1 MAVPGMVQ
9 KLNTQINLEFHA
21 SNVYLHLGEWC
32 AQLRLN
38 GTATFLRT
46 RAQSSVTLMM
56 QVFDYMKKAGAW
68 PIVKADE
75 SYPPQCTT
83 LEEVFAKTLEEYQQ
97 RSSML
102 SGLAQEAKAQR
113 DDTTWRFL
121 TLLEKEQQQDGL
133 LLQTVLEEIRTA
145 DKAGLG
151 MEQTDRRL
159 LNLISPQPH

>member
-32 AQLRLN
+32 AQQRLN

-75 SYPPQCTT
+75 SYP
-83 LEEVFAKTLEEYQQ
+83 
-97 RSSML
+97 RN
-102 SGLAQEAKAQR
+102 AQR
-113 DDTTWRFL
+113 LKKCLPKLSKSISNVAACCPAWRRKQKRSAM
-121 TLLEKEQQQDGL
+121 T
-133 LLQTVLEEIRTA
+133 
-145 DKAGLG
+145 
-151 MEQTDRRL
+151 RRGVF
-159 LNLISPQPH
+159 

>member
-32 AQLRLN
+32 AQQRLN

-113 DDTTWRFL
+113 DDTTWRF
-121 TLLEKEQQQDGL
+121 
-133 LLQTVLEEIRTA
+133 
-145 DKAGLG
+145 
-151 MEQTDRRL
+151 
-159 LNLISPQPH
+159 